1 VTSQGASLSARYVRL
16 SFGLWTFALGTVL
29 TLRAGLGVPPWD
41 VLHDGIRRN
50 TPLSFGVAVI
60 AIGVLLVLVSALFG
74 IRPGPGTIANMFL
87 IGAFVD
93 LMLLTGIGA
102 DLDDGPT
109 AARVG
114 TTVAGIAVVG
124 LGSALYIGANLGAG
138 PRDSLMVAAA
148 KRLGVRVGVAR
159 AVIEGSALLAGW
171 LLGGAVGLGTLLF
184 VVGIGPSVDVFFR
197 LFRMESDGR
206 RAGSVAERTAA

>member
-1 VTSQGASLSARYVRL
+1 MTSRQPTLVHRSLRL
-16 SFGLWTFALGTVL
+16 LLGLSLFALGTVL
-29 TLRAGLGVPPWD
+29 TLRASLGVPPWD

-74 IRPGPGTIANMFL
+74 MRPGPGTIANMLL
-87 IGAFVD
+87 IGAFED

-102 DLDDGPT
+102 DLGDAHLALRLLVSAT
-109 AARVG
+109 
-114 TTVAGIAVVG
+114 GIAVVG

-138 PRDSLMVAAA
+138 PRDSLMVVAAT
-148 KRLGVRVGVAR
+148 KLGVRVGIAR
-159 AVIEGSALLAGW
+159 AFIEGSALLTGW

-184 VVGIGPSVDVFFR
+184 VAGIGPSVDVFFR
-197 LFRMESDGR
+197 LFGMEADGR
-206 RAGSVAERTAA
+206 RKTAGVQRTAI

>member
-1 VTSQGASLSARYVRL
+1 MPHVTTSLTLRSLRL
-16 SFGLWTFALGTVL
+16 LGGLWLFALGTVL
-29 TLRAGLGVPPWD
+29 TLRASLGVPPWD

-60 AIGVLLVLVSALFG
+60 AIGLLLVLVSTLFG
-74 IRPGPGTIANMFL
+74 MRPGPGTIANMLL

-102 DLDDGPT
+102 DLDDG
-109 AARVG
+109 AMVARVA
-114 TTVAGIAVVG
+114 TTLSGIAVVG

-138 PRDSLMVAAA
+138 PRDSLMVVAAT
-148 KRLGVRVGVAR
+148 KLRMPVGVAR
-159 AVIEGSALLAGW
+159 AVIEGAALLGGW
-171 LLGGAVGLGTLLF
+171 LLGGAVGVGTLLY

-197 LFRMESDGR
+197 LFGMEADGR
-206 RAGSVAERTAA
+206 RKVPVAERTAG